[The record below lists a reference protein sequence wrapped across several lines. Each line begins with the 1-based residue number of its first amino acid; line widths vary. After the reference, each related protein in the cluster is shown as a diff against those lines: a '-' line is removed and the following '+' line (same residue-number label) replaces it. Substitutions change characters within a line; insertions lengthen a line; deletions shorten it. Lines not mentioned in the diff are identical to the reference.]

1 MVTNRYHGFSGRGDS
16 AFGQIEQG
24 AGRQQTGAC
33 GAQVTIGTR
42 LLFACAFFSILSP
55 PDLWASTQAPR
66 PAATAFAYSIS
77 HTVKPLPDAV
87 FEKIAT
93 PEVGSI
99 DGDDS
104 AASEIHEPSVD
115 ARVGAT
121 RPLSRNGLC
130 SAVASVAKANNLPV
144 PFFANLIW
152 QESNFNTKTIS
163 RAGALG
169 IAQFMPKTANEFGLI
184 NPFEPIHALN
194 VAGKFVSDLYKQFGN
209 LGLAAAAYN
218 AGPRRVTAWMA
229 KRGEL
234 PGETRAYVLKIT
246 GRPAEDWTAP
256 GIKTDIE
263 ATLLPA
269 KAPCVEVADAVKA
282 QAKTVHAAKLMME
295 LAQAA
300 TETRDRKDT
309 GAGNDNDI
317 GPVAEASWR
326 TRALRMVRV
335 VLQRLNEK
343 QEAARV
349 AAKSVKKAI
358 KIAAQ
363 QMSQDDDKAP
373 GRNARRSVAKLI
385 DTKSAVSKPTDKG
398 TIRVALREPERA
410 ETTVKVETR
419 PSEAKLSEAKSSET
433 KPELKS
439 AAEDKADTKAET
451 KEAAKPVVKHRRAV
465 RSSVYAYSSNYGRPY

>member
-1 MVTNRYHGFSGRGDS
+1 
-16 AFGQIEQG
+16 
-24 AGRQQTGAC
+24 
-33 GAQVTIGTR
+33 VTIGTR
-42 LLFACAFFSILSP
+42 LLFACALFSVLSP
-55 PDLWASTQAPR
+55 ADAWASAQAPR

-87 FEKIAT
+87 LEKIAT

-99 DGDDS
+99 DADDG
-104 AASEIHEPSVD
+104 AASEIHEPPVD
-115 ARVGAT
+115 ARVGAP
-121 RPLSRNGLC
+121 RPMSRNGLC

-194 VAGKFVSDLYKQFGN
+194 VAGKFVGDLYKQFGN

-218 AGPRRVTAWMA
+218 AGPRRVIAWMA

-246 GRPAEDWTAP
+246 GRPADDWTSP
-256 GIKTDIE
+256 DIKTNPE

-282 QAKTVHAAKLMME
+282 QARTVHTAKLMME
-295 LAQAA
+295 IAQAA
-300 TETRDRKDT
+300 TETRDKSERES
-309 GAGNDNDI
+309 AGNDNI
-317 GPVAEASWR
+317 GGPVAEAGWR

-349 AAKSVKKAI
+349 AAKSARKAI
-358 KIAAQ
+358 RIAAQ
-363 QMSQDDDKAP
+363 RMSQDDDKSP
-373 GRNARRSVAKLI
+373 GRNARRSVTKLI
-385 DTKSAVSKPTDKG
+385 DVKSAASKPVDKG
-398 TIRVALREPERA
+398 TIRVALKESDN
-410 ETTVKVETR
+410 VET
-419 PSEAKLSEAKSSET
+419 AKAEAKSEGKPDGKAEAKADDKATGET
-433 KPELKS
+433 KEV
-439 AAEDKADTKAET
+439 A
-451 KEAAKPVVKHRRAV
+451 KEAAKESAKPVVRHRRAA
-465 RSSVYAYSSNYGRPY
+465 RTTIYALSNDYGRPY

>member
-1 MVTNRYHGFSGRGDS
+1 
-16 AFGQIEQG
+16 
-24 AGRQQTGAC
+24 
-33 GAQVTIGTR
+33 
-42 LLFACAFFSILSP
+42 
-55 PDLWASTQAPR
+55 
-66 PAATAFAYSIS
+66 
-77 HTVKPLPDAV
+77 VKPLPDAV

-99 DGDDS
+99 DADDS
-104 AASEIHEPSVD
+104 AASEIHEPPVD

-194 VAGKFVSDLYKQFGN
+194 VAGKFVGDLYKQFGN

-218 AGPRRVTAWMA
+218 AGPRRVIAWMA

-295 LAQAA
+295 IAQAA
-300 TETRDRKDT
+300 VETRDRKD
-309 GAGNDNDI
+309 ANAANDDDI
-317 GPVAEASWR
+317 RGPVAEAGWR

-349 AAKSVKKAI
+349 AAKAVKKAI

-410 ETTVKVETR
+410 ETTVKGETR
-419 PSEAKLSEAKSSET
+419 PSEAKPTET

-439 AAEDKADTKAET
+439 AAEDKADTKTET
-451 KEAAKPVVKHRRAV
+451 KEAAKPVVKHRRVV